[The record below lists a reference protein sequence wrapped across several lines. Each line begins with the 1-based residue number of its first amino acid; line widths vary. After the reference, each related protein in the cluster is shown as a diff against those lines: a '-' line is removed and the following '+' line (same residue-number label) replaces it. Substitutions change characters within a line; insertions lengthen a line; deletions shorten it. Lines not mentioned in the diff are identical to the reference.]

1 MAVSVTPPD
10 EERSIRIVSAPA
22 QVRAQILEAAGDL
35 DPDLR
40 RGVEHLLGQV
50 ATETLSE
57 REPRDVVGAI
67 RSMVELGARRS
78 PGETLIRVFTPTL
91 REHHWTSR
99 RTIVDICTDDSP
111 FLVDSVTAAIARLGS
126 TVHLLVHPLV
136 SVRRDDHGTL
146 IETAAHGGQLESWM
160 HLEIDRLATEED
172 REQLVEHLRK
182 VLDDVRSAV
191 EDWRPMRRACLDI
204 VTDLRTQAPS
214 TVDQATVEP
223 TVQFLNWLAD
233 DHFTFLGYREYALD
247 TVDDEEVLRPLPHTG
262 LGILR
267 QQSSDVVRL
276 RPEARRTARE
286 PRLLTITKAN
296 SRATVHRD
304 VYLDYIGVR
313 TFDDAG
319 NVTGERRIL
328 GMFTSAAYATS
339 VLTLPIAGQ
348 KVRDVIAASG
358 FSPTSHSGKDLLQ
371 TLEQYPRDELFQD
384 TVEHLLEVA
393 TEVSRLHERRRA
405 RAFLRKDEF
414 GRLVSA
420 VVFLP
425 RDRYNTT
432 VRLRIQALLRET
444 FGAERIEH
452 TTRVGDSPL
461 AQLHFVVRM
470 PKGASIPEVD
480 EQQLQQQIE
489 DAIRTW
495 ESGLVDALH
504 HFYGE
509 EQAGEILSRYS
520 AAFPEAYKEAVSPAD
535 AVGDIARLEGLADES
550 DIGVHL
556 YAPAGADP
564 TVRRLSVAAMREY
577 PLTRVLPMLTALGVD
592 VIDERPYSIE
602 LANGETRH
610 LSDFGLTVT
619 DAALWGDAAR
629 GSAFEDAFRAAWS
642 GAAESDRLNALVL
655 RAGLEWRDIV
665 ILRSIGHYLRQIGS
679 AFSTE
684 YIDAALTAN
693 PKIAS
698 GLVDLFRAAFDPETT
713 APDATDTDARE
724 SRTQVLA
731 DGLLEALDDVA
742 SLDHDRI
749 LRSFVGVIQATLRT
763 NFYTRDAAGQPKPW
777 VSMKLDC
784 ARVPG
789 LPKPHPMAE
798 IWVYAPQVE
807 GVHLR
812 FGKVARGG
820 LRWSDRREDFRT
832 EVLGLVKAQMVKNA
846 VIVPTGSKG
855 GFVAKQ
861 LPDISDRAAWLAEG
875 KAAYRTFIRGMLD
888 ITDNRDG
895 GEIVAPDRVI
905 RRDGD
910 DPYLVVAA
918 DKGTAAF
925 SDIANGISA
934 EYGFW
939 LDDAFASGG
948 SDGYDHKGM
957 GITARG
963 AWESVKRHFRE
974 LGHDTQSEDFTVVGV
989 GDMSGDVF
997 GNGMLLSQH
1006 IRLVAAFDHRH
1017 VFVDPS
1023 PDAETS
1029 YAERQRL
1036 FEQPG
1041 SSWADYDAELISS
1054 GGGVFP
1060 LTAKSIR
1067 ITPEMRVALGL
1078 DPSIAKLTPTELKRA
1093 VLLAPVD
1100 LLWNGGIGTY
1110 VKSSAETNAE
1120 IGDRGNDAIRVDGS
1134 QLRVRVVGEGGNLG
1148 VSQRGRIEAAQS
1160 GIQINTDAIDNSA
1173 GVGTSD
1179 KEVNIKILLNGL
1191 VQSGRMDLEARNELL
1206 RSMTD
1211 EVAEQVLRDNYE
1223 QNVLLGNS
1231 RANAAVMLPI
1241 HERLIEWLVGRDE
1254 LDRELE
1260 YLPDAAEVAAR
1271 IEQRVGL
1278 SRPEFAVLV
1287 AYAKL
1292 ALKSD
1297 LAETDFADDPWFER
1311 TLAEYFPA
1319 PIREAYGDELHAHPL
1334 RSEIIVNSVVNS
1346 MVNRGGITFA
1356 YRAADETGASSEQIA
1371 RAYVVSREVFDLR
1384 GFVEQ
1389 VEATDTVVATE
1400 TQTGLYL
1407 GFRRL
1412 LDRSARWF
1420 VQHRPD
1426 RIDVGTEIDSF
1437 REQVAAS
1444 AHCMDDLLRGD
1455 ELEAFRAQVAEF
1467 EAAGMAPELA
1477 RSGAGLLASL
1487 SLLDIAELARV
1498 REWDAS
1504 TVAHVYFELSALIRF
1519 DDLLT
1524 NVTRL
1529 PQEDRWDSMA
1539 RAALRDDLYS
1549 VVVALTASVLDTT
1562 TGNDPAQRV
1571 ADWIAAGGNQAAR
1584 AVEALETVHTLDAPG
1599 IAALSVALRQLRS
1612 LVR

>member
-1 MAVSVTPPD
+1 M
-10 EERSIRIVSAPA
+10 SAPA

-35 DPDLR
+35 DPDVR

-67 RSMVELGARRS
+67 RSMVELGARRE
-78 PGETLIRVFTPTL
+78 PGETLISVFTPTL

-136 SVRRDDHGTL
+136 SVRRDHRGAL

-172 REQLVEHLRK
+172 REQLVSHLRK
-182 VLDDVRSAV
+182 VLGDVRSAV

-204 VTDLRTQAPS
+204 VTDLRTQPPA
-214 TVDQATVEP
+214 TVDPTSVEP

-247 TVDDEEVLRPLPHTG
+247 TVDGTEVLKPLPHTG

-267 QQSSDVVRL
+267 KQSSDIVHL
-276 RPEARRTARE
+276 RPEAQRTARE

-348 KVRDVIAASG
+348 KVRDVIDASG
-358 FSPTSHSGKDLLQ
+358 FSLTSHSGKDLLQ

-384 TVEHLLEVA
+384 SVAHLLEVA

-405 RAFLRKDEF
+405 RAFLRRDEF
-414 GRLVSA
+414 GRLLSA

-452 TTRVGDSPL
+452 TTRVGDAPL

-470 PKGASIPEVD
+470 PKGVSIPEVD
-480 EQQLQQQIE
+480 EDRLQRE
-489 DAIRTW
+489 LEHAIRTW

-504 HFYGE
+504 QSYGE
-509 EQAGEILSRYS
+509 EEAGEILSRYS
-520 AAFPEAYKEAVSPAD
+520 SAFPEAYKEAVAPAD
-535 AVGDIARLEGLADES
+535 AVGDIARLEGLVDDS
-550 DIGVHL
+550 DIRVHL
-556 YAPAGADP
+556 YAPVGADS

-592 VIDERPYSIE
+592 VIDERPYSIA
-602 LANGETRH
+602 LPNGETRH

-619 DAALWGDAAR
+619 EAELWGDGAR
-629 GSAFEDAFRAAWS
+629 GAAFEDAFRAAWS

-655 RAGLEWRDIV
+655 RAGLDWRDIV
-665 ILRSIGHYLRQIGS
+665 VLRAIGHYLRQIGS

-693 PKIAS
+693 PETAA
-698 GLVDLFRAAFDPETT
+698 GLVALFRAAFDPDAAASGAARAART
-713 APDATDTDARE
+713 AELSAA
-724 SRTQVLA
+724 
-731 DGLLEALDDVA
+731 LLDSLDDVA

-749 LRSFVGVIQATLRT
+749 LRSFIGVIGATLRT
-763 NFYTRDAAGQPKPW
+763 NFYTRDESGSPKPW

-861 LPDISDRAAWLAEG
+861 LPDLSDRAAWLAEG
-875 KAAYRTFIRGMLD
+875 RSAYRTFIRGLLD
-888 ITDNRDG
+888 VTDNRDG
-895 GEIVAPDRVI
+895 AEIVPPARVV
-905 RRDGD
+905 RHDGD

-918 DKGTAAF
+918 DKGTASF
-925 SDIANGISA
+925 SDMANSISA

-948 SDGYDHKGM
+948 SAGYDHKGM

-974 LGHDTQSEDFTVVGV
+974 LGHDTQTEDFTVVGV

-997 GNGMLLSQH
+997 GNGMLLSEH

-1017 VFVDPS
+1017 VFIDPT
-1023 PDAETS
+1023 PDAAAS
-1029 YAERQRL
+1029 YVERQRL
-1036 FEQPG
+1036 FETPG
-1041 SSWADYDAELISS
+1041 SSWNDYDAALISE

-1067 ITPEMRVALGL
+1067 VTPQMREALGL
-1078 DPSIAKLTPTELKRA
+1078 DASVAKLTPTELKRA

-1110 VKSSAETNAE
+1110 VKSSAESDAE
-1120 IGDRGNDAIRVDGS
+1120 IGDRGNDAIRVDGAD
-1134 QLRVRVVGEGGNLG
+1134 LRVRVVGEGGNLG
-1148 VSQRGRIEAAQS
+1148 VSQRGRIEAAQA

-1191 VQSGRMDLEARNELL
+1191 VQANRMDLEARNALL

-1211 EVAEQVLRDNYE
+1211 EVATQVLRDNYE

-1231 RANAAVMLPI
+1231 RANAAVMLPL
-1241 HERLIEWLVGRDE
+1241 HQRLIDWLVGRDE

-1260 YLPDAAEVAAR
+1260 YLPSAAEVSAR
-1271 IEQRVGL
+1271 IEQGVGL

-1297 LAETDFADDPWFER
+1297 LADTDFADDPWFAR
-1311 TLAEYFPA
+1311 TLADYFPTA
-1319 PIREAYGDELHAHPL
+1319 IREAYGDELHSHPL
-1334 RSEIIVNSVVNS
+1334 RREIIVNSVVNS

-1356 YRAADETGASSEQIA
+1356 FRAADETGASSEQIA

-1389 VEATDTVVATE
+1389 VEATDTVVDTA

-1420 VQHRPD
+1420 VQHRPE
-1426 RIDVGTEIDSF
+1426 RIDVGTEITMFQD
-1437 REQVAAS
+1437 QVSTA

-1455 ELEAFRAQVAEF
+1455 ELAAFQEQVAEF
-1467 EAAGMAPELA
+1467 EAAGMDPALA
-1477 RSGAGLLASL
+1477 RTGAGLLASL

-1498 REWDAS
+1498 RSWDSS

-1519 DDLLT
+1519 DELLT
-1524 NVTRL
+1524 SVTRL

-1539 RAALRDDLYS
+1539 RAALRDDLYA
-1549 VVVALTASVLDTT
+1549 VVVSLTASVLETT
-1562 TGNDPAQRV
+1562 SDDDAASRV
-1571 ADWIAAGGNQAAR
+1571 TAWVDAGGTQAER
-1584 AVEALETVHTLDAPG
+1584 ALDALETVHSLDAPG

-1612 LVR
+1612 LIR